1 MNVTITQGRVQVPHY
16 VSPSD
21 PIVSTLLDVYRRQ
34 TGQDAQPKV
43 VGGGTYGRLM
53 ERGVAFGAM
62 FPDTPD
68 TMHQA
73 NEFIPVDDLFK
84 ATAIYAEAI
93 YELIK

>member
-1 MNVTITQGRVQVPHY
+1 MVPHY
-16 VSPSD
+16 VSPDD
-21 PIVSTLLDVYRRQ
+21 PLVSTLLDVYNRQ
-34 TGQDAQPKV
+34 MGTKETGKV

-73 NEFIPVDDLFK
+73 NEYVPVDVLVN
-84 ATAIYAEAI
+84 ACAIYAEAI